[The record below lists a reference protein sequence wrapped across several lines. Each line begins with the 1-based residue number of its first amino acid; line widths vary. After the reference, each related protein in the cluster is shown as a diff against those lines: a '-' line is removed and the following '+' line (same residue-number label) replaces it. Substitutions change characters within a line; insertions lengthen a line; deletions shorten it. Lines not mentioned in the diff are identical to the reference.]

1 MRQSTAPLRVLALVG
16 VVVALLVGRGV
27 PLVAQDLPLV
37 PLARVAAVL
46 KHVLAAVNLTDDQQT
61 TIAQII
67 TAHKDAV
74 ETARSAGDVVTLR
87 QEMRDAFLQIVQV
100 LTPEQR
106 ETAKSAIKEILAT
119 RQSRSQ

>member
-1 MRQSTAPLRVLALVG
+1 
-16 VVVALLVGRGV
+16 
-27 PLVAQDLPLV
+27 
-37 PLARVAAVL
+37 
-46 KHVLAAVNLTDDQQT
+46 
-61 TIAQII
+61 
-67 TAHKDAV
+67 V